1 MESWLVPIA
10 VFTMVG
16 WIVWVTFSS
25 VRRIKTAKVQA
36 EVAMV
41 LLARFDSPQAILSY
55 VETDG
60 GKKFLSSLAQESG
73 TAYGS
78 ILDCIRWG
86 LVFLIVGGAIC
97 WMHAAGVVDHD
108 AQVMGILAVA
118 LGVALEAA
126 AAVSYLASRALGL
139 VGTGPK
145 A

>member
-1 MESWLVPIA
+1 MGDWLVPIA
-10 VFTMVG
+10 VFTMIG

-36 EVAMV
+36 EVAMA
-41 LLARFDSPQAILSY
+41 LLARFDSPQAMLSY

-78 ILDCIRWG
+78 ILECVRWG
-86 LVFLIVGGAIC
+86 LVFLIVGGTLC

-108 AQVMGILAVA
+108 AQVMGILVVA